1 MLDHILEE
9 HVKQAIPAEVYER
22 EIGPMEWV
30 LDAPGIAR
38 ALTKARDGA

>member
-30 LDAPGIAR
+30 LDAPGIAG